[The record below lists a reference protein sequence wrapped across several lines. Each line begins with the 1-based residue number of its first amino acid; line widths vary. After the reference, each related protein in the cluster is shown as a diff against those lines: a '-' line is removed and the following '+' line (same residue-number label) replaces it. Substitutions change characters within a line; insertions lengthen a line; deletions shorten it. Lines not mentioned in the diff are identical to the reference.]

1 MLPPMSASSQAI
13 RERLKRFGNVDI
25 DPVSQEKLSLSRC
38 ASLDAEENNPAR
50 VAPSAEGVTTFAG
63 LPKHVRSWLSR
74 ELADVGRK
82 VSPGGTP
89 RRRSR

>member
-1 MLPPMSASSQAI
+1 MGASPQAI

-25 DPVSQEKLSLSRC
+25 DAGSRENLSLPRC
-38 ASLDAEENNPAR
+38 AALDAEENNPAR

-63 LPKHVRSWLSR
+63 LPKHVRSWLSS